1 MTTAKVG
8 SHTEIAEGTMKRVS
22 VGNTDYC
29 VINSGGKFFA
39 VEDRCGHSNGPL
51 SMGKVEDKIV
61 TCPSHGAQFNIET
74 GEVVKM
80 PNLPAAPTAAPG
92 VPPPTQAQL
101 ERARNMTMVRTY
113 PMKRYEVKVQNGEI
127 FIEVP

>member
-1 MTTAKVG
+1 MTTAKLG

-29 VINSGGKFFA
+29 IINSGGKFFA

-51 SMGKVEDKIV
+51 SQGKLEGKIV
-61 TCPSHGAQFNIET
+61 TCPLHAAQFNIET

-80 PNLPAAPTAAPG
+80 PNLPAAPAAAPG
-92 VPPPTQAQL
+92 VPPPTPAQM
-101 ERARNMTMVRTY
+101 ERARNMGMVRTY
-113 PMKRYEVKVQNGEI
+113 PMKRYEVKVQGGDI
-127 FIEVP
+127 FIDVP